1 MKQNLL
7 PLHYSERYRLLKGL
21 EYRTSPCGDDNIN
34 TYFWYYINDMTPT
47 YFLVAGYVIWIFVA
61 NM

>member
-21 EYRTSPCGDDNIN
+21 
-34 TYFWYYINDMTPT
+34 
-47 YFLVAGYVIWIFVA
+47 
-61 NM
+61 